1 MRFLDDDDQIK
12 MMIDLTKFTLK
23 STTLG
28 ARLTKR

>member
-12 MMIDLTKFTLK
+12 MMIGLTEFTLNP
-23 STTLG
+23 TTLG